1 MTYLCKNR
9 EFWKFLE
16 PIRAFYNQSV
26 SKQIGMGIHIF
37 ALGAIHKGCPHIG
50 RGGGESAKVDKCGLG
65 EGAWLAKC
73 GRPLGKKL

>member
-50 RGGGESAKVDKCGLG
+50 RGGGSQPKWTNAD
-65 EGAWLAKC
+65 W
-73 GRPLGKKL
+73 GRGRG